1 MNMNKEQDWQ
11 TVVLSKTIPVPKT
24 IPKEKEKSKEKEDA
38 PLPTISVDLK
48 IAMQQARM
56 SAKLSQKDLAA
67 KMCVPTQV
75 IHSYE
80 NGTAL
85 PNNAFIAKIE
95 KVLNT
100 KLPRIKKPT
109 SVVKL

>member
-1 MNMNKEQDWQ
+1 MNMKQEQDWQ
-11 TVVLSKTIPVPKT
+11 TVVLTKTIPVT
-24 IPKEKEKSKEKEDA
+24 QKSVTKEKEDA

-56 SAKLSQKDLAA
+56 AAKLGQKELAA

-80 NGTAL
+80 NGTAI

-100 KLPRIKKPT
+100 KLPRIKKT
-109 SVVKL
+109 KVTKE

>member
-1 MNMNKEQDWQ
+1 MNQDWE
-11 TVVLSKTIPVPKT
+11 TVVLSKSIPVVQKT
-24 IPKEKEKSKEKEDA
+24 PPKEKEDA

-56 SAKLSQKDLAA
+56 AAKLGQKELAA

-80 NGTAL
+80 NGTAI
-85 PNNAFIAKIE
+85 PNNAFIAKVE
-95 KVLNT
+95 KMLNT
-100 KLPRIKKPT
+100 KLPRLKKLKPIT
-109 SVVKL
+109 N

>member
-1 MNMNKEQDWQ
+1 MNQDWE
-11 TVVLSKTIPVPKT
+11 TVVLSKSIPVVQKSVK
-24 IPKEKEKSKEKEDA
+24 PKEKEV
-38 PLPTISVDLK
+38 PLATVSVELK

-56 SAKLSQKDLAA
+56 AAKLGQKELAA

-75 IHSYE
+75 IQSYE
-80 NGTAL
+80 NGTAI

-100 KLPRIKKPT
+100 KLPRIKKAKPV
-109 SVVKL
+109 SN